1 MFYLSIGLQP
11 KQCEKC
17 EFYLGRGRFHNL
29 LAMGQ
34 PNGLLH
40 SKKETIKIFM
50 LWDASQPI
58 KLIYMN
64 HNNYLS
70 LSHTL
75 VKNMWLDQYANHSI
89 CSATIIVGFE
99 V

>member
-1 MFYLSIGLQP
+1 MNSIWGGGDFIIFWRWANQMVHCN
-11 KQCEKC
+11 Q
-17 EFYLGRGRFHNL
+17 
-29 LAMGQ
+29 
-34 PNGLLH
+34 
-40 SKKETIKIFM
+40 KETIKIFV